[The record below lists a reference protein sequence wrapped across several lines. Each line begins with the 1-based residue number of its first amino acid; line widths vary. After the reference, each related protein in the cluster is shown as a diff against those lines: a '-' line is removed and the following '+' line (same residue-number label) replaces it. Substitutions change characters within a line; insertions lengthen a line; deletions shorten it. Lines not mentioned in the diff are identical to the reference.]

1 MQLLSQAFVNN
12 ELIPAK
18 YTCDGENV
26 SPPLMWQDVSANT
39 KSFALIIEDPDAPA
53 GLWTHWILYNI
64 PSDVTSLNENIKR
77 LPQGMEVGMNSWSKR
92 EYGGPCP
99 PSGRHH
105 YHFKLYALDK
115 MIALQNVD
123 RNGLLREIQSH
134 VLEQAELIGLY
145 R

>member
-18 YTCDGENV
+18 YTCDGANI
-26 SPPLMWQDVSANT
+26 SPPLKWQDVPANT

-53 GLWTHWILYNI
+53 GIWTHWILYDI
-64 PSDVTSLNENIKR
+64 PSDVTLLDENLKR
-77 LPQGMEVGMNSWSKR
+77 LPKGAIVGVNSWSKR

-105 YHFKLYALDK
+105 YQFKLYALDK
-115 MIALQNVD
+115 MIVSQKVD